1 MSRASGGP
9 PVTEQDLMMGSC
21 SRCFQRECSRSLFGR
36 SRFEQR
42 TSAWRERLF
51 EHVPRMDDSDPRL
64 ITLTSKRFIE
74 IDNSRIPEI
83 GSGSTWIDPRELD
96 VPEESSQASG
106 PVEPAPEPT
115 LEPSVV
121 EETPAA
127 TPVAPALSPTL
138 VSNHPLQ
145 PRLLNT
151 PRQQPQ
157 MIGNRP
163 APPPK
168 RDAWEVAPQET
179 KGLPVVRPG
188 ARIKM
193 GSGV

>member
-1 MSRASGGP
+1 M
-9 PVTEQDLMMGSC
+9 TEQDLTMGSC
-21 SRCFQRECSRSLFGR
+21 SRCFQKECARSLFGK

-64 ITLTSKRFIE
+64 ITLSSKRFIE
-74 IDNSRIPEI
+74 IDKSRIPEI
-83 GSGSTWIDPRELD
+83 QSASGSTWIDPRDLD
-96 VPEESSQASG
+96 VPEESSQASA
-106 PVEPAPEPT
+106 PVEPVPEPLPEPT
-115 LEPSVV
+115 VV
-121 EETPAA
+121 EETPPA
-127 TPVAPALSPTL
+127 TPVAAPAPSPTL

-163 APPPK
+163 APQPK
-168 RDAWEVAPQET
+168 RDAWEVVPQET

>member
-1 MSRASGGP
+1 MSHAAKGP
-9 PVTEQDLMMGSC
+9 PVTEQDLAMGAC
-21 SRCFQRECSRSLFGR
+21 SRCFQKECSRSLFGK

-42 TSAWRERLF
+42 TLAWRERLF

-64 ITLTSKRFIE
+64 ITLSSKRFIE
-74 IDNSRIPEI
+74 IDKGRIPEI
-83 GSGSTWIDPRELD
+83 QSASGSTWIDPRDLD
-96 VPEESSQASG
+96 VLEESPQASVL
-106 PVEPAPEPT
+106 VEPVAVPEPT
-115 LEPSVV
+115 VV
-121 EETPAA
+121 EETPVVV
-127 TPVAPALSPTL
+127 PSPPHSPAL

-157 MIGNRP
+157 MIGSRP
-163 APPPK
+163 TPQPK
-168 RDAWEVAPQET
+168 RDAWEAAPQET
-179 KGLPVVRPG
+179 KGLPVVRSG